1 MWKEFKEFA
10 MRGSVIDM
18 AVGVIIG
25 GAFSAVVNSLVND
38 IFMPIIGQLLAG
50 VDFSDLK
57 IVLSQAVVE
66 AGEVVQP
73 EVAIGYGMLIQ
84 KIINFLVIALCLF
97 AVIKSI
103 NSLKKPEPKEEPA
116 PPEKSAEVLLLE
128 EIRDSLKEGSNKQ

>member
-10 MRGSVIDM
+10 MRGSVVDM

-25 GAFSAVVNSLVND
+25 GAFSAVVNSVVND

-84 KIINFLVIALCLF
+84 KIINFLVVALCLF

-103 NSLKKPEPKEEPA
+103 NKFKKTEPEEEPA
-116 PPEKSAEVLLLE
+116 PPEKSPEVLLLE
-128 EIRDSLKEGSNKQ
+128 EIRDSLKEGAHKQ

>member
-25 GAFSAVVNSLVND
+25 GAFSAVVNSIVND

-84 KIINFLVIALCLF
+84 KIINFLIIALCLF

-103 NSLKKPEPKEEPA
+103 NSLKKSEPKEEPA

-128 EIRDSLKEGSNKQ
+128 EIRDSLKEGSHKQ